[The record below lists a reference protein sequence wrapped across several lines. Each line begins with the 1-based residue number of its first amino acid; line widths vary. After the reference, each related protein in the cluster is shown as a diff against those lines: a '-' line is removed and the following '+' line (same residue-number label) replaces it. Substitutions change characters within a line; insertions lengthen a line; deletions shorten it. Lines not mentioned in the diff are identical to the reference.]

1 MTAPAIKLTV
11 TQKQRLQIPT
21 LEERQVVTPGRV
33 MLVKHNRVVGYCDL
47 DQLAET
53 KTIEA
58 KATTICLS
66 PADFADVKRW
76 LK

>member
-11 TQKQRLQIPT
+11 TQRERLKMLT

-33 MLVKHNRVVGYCDL
+33 MLCKGRRIVGYCNL
-47 DQLAET
+47 DELANT

-58 KATTICLS
+58 KANVICLS

-76 LK
+76 LA